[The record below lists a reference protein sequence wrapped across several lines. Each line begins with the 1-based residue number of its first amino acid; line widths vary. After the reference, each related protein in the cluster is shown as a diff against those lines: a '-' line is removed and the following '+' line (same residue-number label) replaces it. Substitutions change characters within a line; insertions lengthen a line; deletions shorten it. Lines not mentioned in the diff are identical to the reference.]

1 MADKQYHYIYKT
13 TCIIT
18 ERFYIGMHSTDNL
31 EDGYI
36 GSGKRLQYSINKHG
50 KENHTKEILEFL
62 PDRKLLSER
71 EIEIVNQEMLN
82 EELCINIVLGGSGG
96 YNIKAVESNRLKK
109 GKTYDQIFKTPE
121 MVEYRK
127 QLAKNNYKSSLE
139 SYNFKNLDKDKHS
152 EIAKKGAKAR
162 HNLGYIHSEETKFK
176 IKNSNLNKDWS
187 NRQSK
192 EYRKMISDKTKEA
205 MAKLDNKFQEKAL
218 KSRLKYYANKKE
230 EQINKIIEL
239 QSIGLSPKQIIT
251 ELNISYHIY
260 SSRIKDIKYG
270 R

>member
-1 MADKQYHYIYKT
+1 
-13 TCIIT
+13 
-18 ERFYIGMHSTDNL
+18 MHSTDNL

-162 HNLGYIHSEETKFK
+162 HNLGYVFTVLY
-176 IKNSNLNKDWS
+176 N
-187 NRQSK
+187 
-192 EYRKMISDKTKEA
+192 
-205 MAKLDNKFQEKAL
+205 
-218 KSRLKYYANKKE
+218 
-230 EQINKIIEL
+230 
-239 QSIGLSPKQIIT
+239 
-251 ELNISYHIY
+251 
-260 SSRIKDIKYG
+260 
-270 R
+270 